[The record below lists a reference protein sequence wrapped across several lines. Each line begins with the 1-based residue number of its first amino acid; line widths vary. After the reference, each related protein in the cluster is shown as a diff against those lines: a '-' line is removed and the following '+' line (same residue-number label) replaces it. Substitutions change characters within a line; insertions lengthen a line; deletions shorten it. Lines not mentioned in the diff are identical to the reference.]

1 MNKKLLLG
9 LLLVLLLLSCL
20 AMADGCEICGDNP
33 VFAEDT
39 VAVAVDDQTHTKTC
53 IHGVDYTFNT
63 LTLPLKKEIINQII
77 ITIGLNAQPVA
88 KKSHTAVRI
97 FPPVMN

>member
-1 MNKKLLLG
+1 MIRLIRRHVYMG
-9 LLLVLLLLSCL
+9 WIIRS
-20 AMADGCEICGDNP
+20 
-33 VFAEDT
+33 T
-39 VAVAVDDQTHTKTC
+39 
-53 IHGVDYTFNT
+53 T

>member
-20 AMADGCEICGDNP
+20 AMADGCENCGDNP

-53 IHGVDYTFNT
+53 IHGVDYTFNHT
-63 LTLPLKKEIINQII
+63 YSSAEKGNYGST
-77 ITIGLNAQPVA
+77 AQLIEKQP
-88 KKSHTAVRI
+88 
-97 FPPVMN
+97 